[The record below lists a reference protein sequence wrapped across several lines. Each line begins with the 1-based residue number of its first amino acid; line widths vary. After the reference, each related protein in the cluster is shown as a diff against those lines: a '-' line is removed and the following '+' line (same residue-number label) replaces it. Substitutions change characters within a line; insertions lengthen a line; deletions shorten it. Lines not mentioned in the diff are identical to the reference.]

1 MALAVLVR
9 RAATVVSLRIR
20 ATTTTLAEEAAVWV
34 ETVDMAVALHGQREP
49 GVPIRRTR
57 TPVRLSPTVAV
68 AVGRLPGF
76 LAVPLVVLREPLVL
90 LVRRMFLL
98 LVQTLAAVA
107 VRGACMSTVLV
118 GRLAEQRADRVL

>member
-20 ATTTTLAEEAAVWV
+20 ATTTTLAEEAAAWV

-57 TPVRLSPTVAV
+57 TPVLLSPTVAV

-76 LAVPLVVLREPLVL
+76 LAVPVVVLRELLVL
-90 LVRRMFLL
+90 LVSRMFLL
-98 LVQTLAAVA
+98 QRRTAVVVA
-107 VRGACMSTVLV
+107 VRAAFMSMVLV
-118 GRLAEQRADRVL
+118 DRLAEQRADRVL